1 MNARVT
7 TAQGTPENLD
17 ESIRK
22 YREEVLPSIEAM
34 EGFKGT
40 YLLVNRVTGKV
51 INVSLWDSDASE
63 RASAAPADS
72 LRAQTLAPG
81 SGEAA
86 VETYEVVIQPGEEE
100 GQRLASAV
108 AQAAREL
115 EGQVR
120 RFAASDEV
128 AKVRR
133 QVETSFRSFEEWARH
148 RGGPPPQE

>member
-7 TAQGTPENLD
+7 TVQATLENLD

-22 YREEVLPSIEAM
+22 YRDELLPSIEAL
-34 EGFKGT
+34 EGYKGN
-40 YLLVNRVTGKV
+40 YLLVNRETGKV
-51 INVSLWDSDASE
+51 INISLWESEASE
-63 RASAAPADS
+63 QASAATADS
-72 LRAQTLAPG
+72 LRGQVLAPG
-81 SGEAA
+81 SGQA
-86 VETYEVVIQPGEEE
+86 VVDAYEVVIQPGEDE

-133 QVETSFRSFEEWARH
+133 QVETSFKSFEEWARH
-148 RGGPPPQE
+148 RGGPPSQD